1 MIADNATPFRAD
13 NNSMFC
19 PQFKPLQANNGFQG
33 SPSGNPF
40 AQDISQEFSPAAH
53 FTMKPEFQNFVP
65 AAPNTPFTPVSP
77 ISPGQTMN
85 PGANMVTNAN
95 PFTFV
100 RSESSTFVP
109 TAQSP
114 LMSEQRQFNA
124 AGAATFDAETSPM
137 AFMQNGQMVPLT
149 ETKKYKREMCKNWT
163 EVGFCRYGLKC
174 QYAHG
179 AEELAEIDRIT
190 EAQARLNDKYK
201 SQNCR
206 QFYREKLCPYGKR
219 CHFRHEYRSFKKI
232 HRHYFM
238 AHLAA
243 MSLTYEDVLIA
254 SKNAPDGSEPVD

>member
-1 MIADNATPFRAD
+1 
-13 NNSMFC
+13 
-19 PQFKPLQANNGFQG
+19 
-33 SPSGNPF
+33 
-40 AQDISQEFSPAAH
+40 
-53 FTMKPEFQNFVP
+53 MKPEFQNFIP
-65 AAPNTPFTPVSP
+65 AAANTPFTPVSP
-77 ISPGQTMN
+77 ISPGQSMGQ
-85 PGANMVTNAN
+85 GANMTPNAN
-95 PFTFV
+95 PFVFAPL
-100 RSESSTFVP
+100 ESSTFVP

-114 LMSEQRQFNA
+114 LMSEQRQFTP
-124 AGAATFDAETSPM
+124 AGAATFDAESSSMT
-137 AFMQNGQMVPLT
+137 FMQNGQMVPFT

-243 MSLTYEDVLIA
+243 MSLTYEDIITA
-254 SKNAPDGSEPVD
+254 SKNAPDQSEPAD